1 MRELANSISIKLI
14 DASKRFLTNCFLVV
28 RQQEPTEL
36 FALEEVLAMVIWLR
50 HGEQILVEVAL
61 VASRGVEL

>member
-1 MRELANSISIKLI
+1 MRELANSIGIKLVN
-14 DASKRFLTNCFLVV
+14 ASKRFLTNCFLVV
-28 RQQEPTEL
+28 RQQEPTEF